1 MDYIK
6 EALFPKPI
14 HRIYMSQILSFS
26 YTIWLVFSRIFAS
39 KRISVLLIIVLKV
52 KHPWKGIRTL
62 ELEPQGSRFWLITQS
77 LPRTLQQKLDSKST
91 LPHII
96 PSPERPGLPC
106 WGFWVLFVWIRDP
119 GGSVQLCLFAN
130 RRQFPTRKAIWIR
143 TACLAA
149 AQRFSLKPAGSRWIN
164 RTQRYRLNPCKLLT
178 LG

>member
-1 MDYIK
+1 MACIFQNLCQQKDICITNY
-6 EALFPKPI
+6 
-14 HRIYMSQILSFS
+14 SFES
-26 YTIWLVFSRIFAS
+26 ETPLERNQD
-39 KRISVLLIIVLKV
+39 
-52 KHPWKGIRTL
+52 PGIGAT
-62 ELEPQGSRFWLITQS
+62 GSRFWLITQS